1 MTQNTDKPFR
11 WGVLGFGK
19 IARTQLLPAM
29 QSVGHS
35 VVAVGSQQPGGAVPE
50 LPHIVRSDHAA
61 VLANPDVD
69 AVYIAAPNHMHLP
82 LTLAALRAGKPV
94 LCEKPMVLSSAALR
108 QVQHLADAKGLYVQE
123 AFMVA
128 HHPQWQ
134 ALRASAAQ
142 SLGKLRLLQVNFS
155 YDNRDPTNIRN
166 AHADGGGGL
175 WDIGCYAVWVGQ
187 WFMGRE
193 PDEVACQA
201 IVHPSWGVD
210 VHCQGQLQWHGE
222 DGPTLLQFSVS
233 TQRARQQS
241 VTLVGD
247 VGWAEVVVPFN
258 PGPETVV
265 RLRSPGAIADAA
277 TRSLPFGPVNQYAN
291 MVQSFA
297 QAVGSGQAV
306 DLADSWAITRTLER
320 LRRSAGLVDAHEEA
334 AKPQGVSGQA

>member
-1 MTQNTDKPFR
+1 MSARASEHFR

-35 VVAVGSQQPGGAVPE
+35 VVAVGSLRPEGTVPE

-94 LCEKPMVLSSAALR
+94 LCEKPMVLSTEALLE
-108 QVQHLADAKGLYVQE
+108 VQRLADAKGLYVQE

-128 HHPQWQ
+128 HHPQWL
-134 ALRASAAQ
+134 ALRAQAAEK
-142 SLGKLRLLQVNFS
+142 LGRLCLLQVNFS
-155 YDNRDPTNIRN
+155 YDNRDPANIRN
-166 AHADGGGGL
+166 AFAEGGGGL

-187 WFMGRE
+187 WLMGRA
-193 PDEVACQA
+193 PDAVSASATLHLE
-201 IVHPSWGVD
+201 WGVD
-210 VHCQGQLQWHGE
+210 LHCQGQLHWQAE

-247 VGWAEVVVPFN
+247 LGWAEVVVPFN
-258 PGPETVV
+258 PLPETLV
-265 RLRSPGAIADAA
+265 RLRSPGAVADEA
-277 TRSLPFGPVNQYAN
+277 TQSLRFGPVNQYAQ

-297 QAVGSGQAV
+297 QAVRTGQRAQL
-306 DLADSWAITRTLER
+306 DDSLAITATLQR
-320 LRRSAGLVDAHEEA
+320 LREAAGLR
-334 AKPQGVSGQA
+334 S

>member
-1 MTQNTDKPFR
+1 MTQTTAKPFC

-29 QSVGHS
+29 QAAGHA
-35 VVAVGSQQPGGAVPE
+35 VVAVGSREPGGALPE
-50 LPHIVRSDHAA
+50 LPGIERSDHAA
-61 VLANPDVD
+61 VLARTDVD

-94 LCEKPMVLSSAALR
+94 LCEKPMVLSSAALA
-108 QVQHLADAKGLYVQE
+108 QVQQLADARGLRVQE
-123 AFMVA
+123 AF
-128 HHPQWQ
+128 
-134 ALRASAAQ
+134 
-142 SLGKLRLLQVNFS
+142 
-155 YDNRDPTNIRN
+155 DNRDPANIRN
-166 AHADGGGGL
+166 AFADGGGGL

-258 PGPETVV
+258 PGPDTLV
-265 RLRSPGAIADAA
+265 RVRSPGAIADAA
-277 TRSLPFGPVNQYAN
+277 TQNLPFGPVNQYAN

-297 QAVGSGQAV
+297 QAVRSGQGA

-320 LRRSAGLVDAHEEA
+320 LRRSAGLVDVHEEA
-334 AKPQGVSGQA
+334 AKSQSVSGQA